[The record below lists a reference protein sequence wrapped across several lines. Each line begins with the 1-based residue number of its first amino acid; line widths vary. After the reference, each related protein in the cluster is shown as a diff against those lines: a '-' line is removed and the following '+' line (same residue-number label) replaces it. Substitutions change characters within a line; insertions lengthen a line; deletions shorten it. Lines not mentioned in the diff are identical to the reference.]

1 MRTSFRPQYG
11 STQSHAVTST
21 SSSKTINKEAKSVRI
36 VNTGAAEA
44 YFKIGESPQIS
55 SATAGVY
62 LGAGQSI
69 IVEKAV
75 GDNTF
80 AAYSPTTTTLII
92 CTGEGGYN

>member
-36 VNTGAAEA
+36 VNVGAAEA
-44 YFKIGESPQIS
+44 YFKIGESPQTS
-55 SATAGVY
+55 SATAGIY
-62 LGAGQSI
+62 LGAGQTM

-75 GDNTF
+75 GHDTF
-80 AAYSPTTTTLII
+80 AAYSGTSTTLII